1 MKILYDPKFI
11 DSFSVIWKHISIDSV
26 IRANKFKNDL
36 KDMIEDISFM
46 PYKYRK
52 SIYFDDE
59 NIRDMIFK
67 GYVTPYEIDKITNTI
82 TVLGIT
88 KYKNNL

>member
-1 MKILYDPKFI
+1 MQIKLDEEFEK
-11 DSFSVIWKHISIDSV
+11 SFETIFKHISEDKILASK
-26 IRANKFKNDL
+26 NFKKELFWQIKN
-36 KDMIEDISFM
+36 IPNF

-67 GYVTPYEIDKITNTI
+67 GYTIVYKVDTQENTI
-82 TVLGIT
+82 NIADIFNQN
-88 KYKNNL
+88 KQ

>member
-1 MKILYDPKFI
+1 MKNLKKILKQ
-11 DSFSVIWKHISIDSV
+11 SFFKHISKDKILASK
-26 IRANKFKNDL
+26 NFKKELFQQIKN
-36 KDMIEDISFM
+36 IPNF

-67 GYVTPYEIDKITNTI
+67 GYTIVYKVDTQENTI
-82 TVLGIT
+82 NIADIFNQN
-88 KYKNNL
+88 KR